1 MTDHDFS
8 GLTTEQRRLLDA
20 GGWTADG
27 TQAAPSRPAAQQLV
41 ARGVIE
47 AYHATHEDDHGS
59 YWVTEY
65 YVPLN
70 VRASWL
76 NFKSHL
82 PEQAQGAEEES

>member
-1 MTDHDFS
+1 MTGYDFS
-8 GLTTEQRRLLDA
+8 SITAEQRRLLDA

-27 TQAAPSRPAAQQLV
+27 TRAAPSRPAAQQLV

-59 YWVTEY
+59 YGVTEY

-70 VRASWL
+70 VRAAWL
-76 NFKSHL
+76 EFKSRL
-82 PEQAQGAEEES
+82 PQQADPAEEEP